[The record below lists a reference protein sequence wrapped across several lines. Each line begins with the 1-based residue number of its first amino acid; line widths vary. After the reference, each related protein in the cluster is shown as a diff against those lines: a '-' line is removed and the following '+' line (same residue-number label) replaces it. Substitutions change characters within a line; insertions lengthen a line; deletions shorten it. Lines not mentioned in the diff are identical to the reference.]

1 MTSTIESTSLTAMI
15 GNGVGLSTTLSC
27 SESPLA
33 EPWSPPE
40 LMAVPSAVETNR
52 RAFVDPVLLNDPR
65 VLDSL
70 LVMDDRHLPSLSYFK
85 YTQPDLQPYMRRM
98 VVTWMMEV

>member
-1 MTSTIESTSLTAMI
+1 MATISDGHRLA
-15 GNGVGLSTTLSC
+15 TTLSC

-33 EPWSPPE
+33 ETWSPPAM
-40 LMAVPSAVETNR
+40 LVAPSSVETTR
-52 RAFVDPVLLNDPR
+52 RAFVDPVLVNDRR

-98 VVTWMMEV
+98 VVTWTMEVL